1 MRKLSVVLVV
11 VVSGCFAPPDERPGA
26 PADAEALPTRPG
38 TASTADGCVASK
50 LQFTRA
56 QACWN
61 DGWIELCAERA
72 GGTPL
77 VNELRHI
84 APSIFISDAPMGR
97 VGCNPTTELTAIY
110 AFDRGQACEADGATM
125 RPEAWE
131 TVCRLSAV
139 EGTRIFVPGFGE

>member
-1 MRKLSVVLVV
+1 MRKLRVVLVV
-11 VVSGCFAPPDERPGA
+11 VLSGCFAPPDEMIA
-26 PADAEALPTRPG
+26 PPAAAEPLPARPG
-38 TASTADGCVASK
+38 TALTADGCVASK
-50 LQFTRA
+50 LRFTRA

-77 VNELRHI
+77 VNELRQI
-84 APSIFISDAPMGR
+84 APTIFISDSPMGR
-97 VGCNPTTELTAIY
+97 VGCNPATELTAFY
-110 AFDRGQACEADGATM
+110 AFDRAQACEADGATM
-125 RPEAWE
+125 RLSAWE